1 MTIQSERLQK
11 VLARRGIASR
21 RASEELIASGR
32 VKVNGITVTELGVKV
47 DPSKDE
53 ITVDGMETEEPG
65 RPVIIALNKPKGYVS
80 TVKDPH
86 AEKTVMM
93 LVDYEGRRLYPVGRL
108 DRESR
113 GLLLLTDD
121 GELAQKLLHPSHEIE
136 KVYEVKAIGEIGV
149 RDIEKL
155 IGGVELD
162 DGKTAPARIEDVRI
176 EKNRV
181 SMKIAIKEGKKR
193 QIRRMIQS
201 VGGRVYDL
209 RRVEFGGI
217 TLGMLPEGSWRE
229 LSRAEGDRLRAR
241 LGLKSSRP
249 RKGKR

>member
-1 MTIQSERLQK
+1 MTTSERLQK

-21 RASEELIASGR
+21 RASELLITEGR
-32 VKVNGITVTELGVKV
+32 VKVNGEVVTELGFKV
-47 DPSKDE
+47 DPARDE
-53 ITVDGMETEEPG
+53 IIVDGMETEEPG

-136 KVYEVKAIGEIGV
+136 KIYEVKAMGEIGA
-149 RDIEKL
+149 RGIEKL
-155 IGGVELD
+155 ISGVELE
-162 DGKTAPARIEDVRI
+162 DGRTAPARIEDVRI
-176 EKNRV
+176 ETNR
-181 SMKIAIKEGKKR
+181 SSFRIAIKEGKKR
-193 QIRRMIQS
+193 QVRRMVQA

-209 RRVEFGGI
+209 RRIEFGGV